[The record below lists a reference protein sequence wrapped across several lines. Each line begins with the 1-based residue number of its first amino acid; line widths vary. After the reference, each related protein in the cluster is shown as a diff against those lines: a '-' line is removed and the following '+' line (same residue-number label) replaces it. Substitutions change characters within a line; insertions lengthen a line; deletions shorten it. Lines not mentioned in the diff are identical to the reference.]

1 MEKNSMLANTI
12 RPTNLDDVIGQEH
25 LVGKN
30 GVIRKMV
37 DKQKILSMILYG
49 NAGCGKTT
57 IARIIT
63 SLLDCDYLEI
73 NATNSNKKDLE
84 NAIARARLSSSF
96 ILIIDEIHRMNKDK
110 QDILLPHIE
119 SGLITLIGLTNSN
132 PYHSINS
139 AIRSRVILLEVKKI
153 SEDDL
158 KTFLK
163 RVIKETSLKNYKDSD
178 KVISHIIKI
187 SNQDVRYAIN
197 QLELLDLTYE
207 KGMSLDDLFSYLSS
221 NVSID
226 KNDNHY
232 YDVISSLQKSIRGS
246 DVNAALFYLAI
257 LILSEDLDIIER
269 RLSIIAYEDVGL
281 ANPMVVDRV
290 HNALRTARM
299 VGFPEARIPLAFCVV
314 DLALSSKSNKAYEAL
329 NAAIECA
336 KESNYNF
343 NEYMQATPMD
353 HKQKELYWK
362 IPYENKHLIQYLPN
376 EVKEKKFYHPNR
388 KSSYEKHLAL
398 LNDYLNEISRSNNLE
413 ELLKKIN
420 KQKNQ

>member
-12 RPTNLDDVIGQEH
+12 RPTTLDDVIGQKH
-25 LVGKN
+25 LVAKN
-30 GVIRKMV
+30 GIITKMLEK
-37 DKQKILSMILYG
+37 DKLLSMILYG
-49 NAGCGKTT
+49 SAGCGKTT
-57 IARIIT
+57 IARIIVN
-63 SLLDCDYLEI
+63 LLNCDFLEI

-96 ILIIDEIHRMNKDK
+96 VLIIDEIHRLNKDK

-119 SGLITLIGLTNSN
+119 SGLVTLIGLTNSN

-153 SEDDL
+153 EDNDL
-158 KTFLK
+158 KEFVNKIIAQT
-163 RVIKETSLKNYKDSD
+163 EMKDYPELEALINQIV
-178 KVISHIIKI
+178 KVANK
-187 SNQDVRYAIN
+187 DVRYAIN
-197 QLELLDLTYE
+197 QVELLSIVYDKDL
-207 KGMSLDDLFSYLSS
+207 SLSELFQHLNA

-226 KNDNHY
+226 KNESYY

-269 RLSIIAYEDVGL
+269 RLSIIAYEDIGL
-281 ANPMVVDRV
+281 ANPVVVDRV
-290 HNALRTARM
+290 LNALKTARM
-299 VGFPEARIPLAFCVV
+299 VGFPEAKIPLAFCVV

-329 NAAIECA
+329 NNALECA
-336 KESNYNF
+336 QNNSYTF
-343 NEYMQATPMD
+343 NEYMKATPMD
-353 HKQKELYWK
+353 SKQKELYWK

-376 EVKEKKFYHPNR
+376 ELKNKKFYKPNR

-398 LNDYLNEISRSNNLE
+398 LNDYLNEIERDNDLE
-413 ELLKKIN
+413 KVMLKIK
-420 KQKNQ
+420 K